1 MTCPF
6 TSGVQPTLQSEA
18 QADAPQPALATD
30 KASQALHHF
39 DPALQA
45 YVIARPDLLRQALSH
60 PDLGVRPPEQLLPP
74 ALHGRRFGAIYG
86 HWLRMREDETRS
98 AERKALEQALASL
111 DSRVLEAEVQLQARL
126 ALSQGWEAWQW
137 SSLPASL
144 AAMLGVPMSSAA
156 DQASL
161 RQQLQALAQALRPEA
176 GPRELDAADQACE
189 VLTQGLGRQG
199 PAPLWRGL
207 SLPNWDAA
215 AQAIGFLWQ
224 SHEAGAG
231 LLGQA
236 LLAGTGHEADLLRL
250 AQSPGVIQH
259 TRRWALHDCR
269 LGDSFIPRGT
279 ALLLRL
285 ACEPAEP
292 GAGLSF
298 GHGRHQCPG
307 QELALLMAQAALGV
321 ARQALA
327 QGIAPPSWQGHHAL
341 AHARVPR
348 LADRADRD
356 ESLVLADAKLPA
368 ERAPT
373 PSTTAQESRP

>member
-1 MTCPF
+1 MA
-6 TSGVQPTLQSEA
+6 A
-18 QADAPQPALATD
+18 QDCKRFD
-30 KASQALHHF
+30 F
-39 DPALQA
+39 DPILQA
-45 YVIARPDLLRQALSH
+45 HVIAGPDLLRQALRH
-60 PDLGVRPPEQLLPP
+60 PDLGVRPPDQPLPP
-74 ALHGRRFGAIYG
+74 ALQGRRFGAFYG
-86 HWLRMREDETRS
+86 QWLRMREDPARN
-98 AERKALEQALASL
+98 ADRQALEQALTAL
-111 DSRVLEAEVQLQARL
+111 DRRVLQAETQHQARL
-126 ALSQGWEAWQW
+126 ALSQSWEAWQW

-189 VLTQGLGRQG
+189 ALTQGLGRQG
-199 PAPLWRGL
+199 PAPLWSGL

-215 AQAIGFLWQ
+215 AQAIGLLWQ

-236 LLAGTGHEADLLRL
+236 LLAGAGHEAELLRL

-269 LGDSFIPRGT
+269 LGDSYLPRGT

-348 LADRADRD
+348 LADRADRA
-356 ESLVLADAKLPA
+356 ESLVLADAKLPT